1 MVNSVRHHRRR
12 RCRCVCDDRV
22 DLQTDRDRDSRRCAS
37 CSCDDG
43 DGGASSRPSGT
54 RPRRP
59 SPSCRACR
67 SYRGRICQRIY
78 KNLHQSVLLYL
89 PLPVSLSV
97 SPVQILTGA
106 LHVVAQ
112 IVAGARH
119 AGRIQRLLAAQ
130 SVVRAVLRGGFMQ
143 ILPCLAVVSVKC
155 KATSFC
161 QSHNSPWLSRDT
173 NLLSPLRE
181 PEVELS
187 KLATVLQS
195 GEARWR

>member
-67 SYRGRICQRIY
+67 SYRGRICQGTKFTSISFA
-78 KNLHQSVLLYL
+78 LTSCL
-89 PLPVSLSV
+89 SSV
-97 SPVQILTGA
+97 SPVQILTGS

-112 IVAGARH
+112 IVARARH

-195 GEARWR
+195 GEAR

>member
-22 DLQTDRDRDSRRCAS
+22 DLQTDPDRDSRRCAS

-78 KNLHQSVLLYL
+78 LYQFCFI
-89 PLPVSLSV
+89 SLSLSLSL

-143 ILPCLAVVSVKC
+143 ILPCLAVVSVKG

-161 QSHNSPWLSRDT
+161 QLYNSPWFSRDT

>member
-22 DLQTDRDRDSRRCAS
+22 DLQTDRDRDNRRCAS

-67 SYRGRICQRIY
+67 SYRGRICQEIFTSISSA
-78 KNLHQSVLLYL
+78 L
-89 PLPVSLSV
+89 SLCLSSV

-161 QSHNSPWLSRDT
+161 QSHNSPWLIRDT